1 VTPVALFLWGAL
13 LGLAPIT
20 AGYVAFSDGYGVWT
34 TSVAA
39 ALAACGVVAL
49 FGVSVTRKL

>member
-1 VTPVALFLWGAL
+1 MTPATLFLWGAL

-20 AGYVAFSDGYGVWT
+20 AAYVAYADGYGVLAT
-34 TSVAA
+34 AIVA

-49 FGVSVTRKL
+49 FGVLVTRKL

>member
-1 VTPVALFLWGAL
+1 VTPIALFLWGAL

-20 AGYVAFSDGYGVWT
+20 AAYVAYADGYGVWT
-34 TSVAA
+34 TAILA